1 MNETTRLVLK
11 ILATVALVVIVYMAF
26 SYLAAAVIAHTADVF
41 EWSDVLVPV
50 LLGFVAEYRDITL
63 LVKSIRGGKD

>member
-26 SYLAAAVIAHTADVF
+26 SYLAAAVIAPMCSSGRTCSF
-41 EWSDVLVPV
+41 PSCS
-50 LLGFVAEYRDITL
+50 GSSRSTGTL
-63 LVKSIRGGKD
+63 RCS

>member
-26 SYLAAAVIAHTADVF
+26 SYLAAAVIAHTAYVF
-41 EWSDVLVPV
+41 EWSDVIVPV
-50 LLGFVAEYRDITL
+50 VLGLVAEYRDFML
-63 LVKSIRGGKD
+63 LFQSIRGGKD

>member
-26 SYLAAAVIAHTADVF
+26 SYLAAAVIGVVGRARSRPARVRRG
-41 EWSDVLVPV
+41 VPGHYAAREEHPWRKG
-50 LLGFVAEYRDITL
+50 LRRCT
-63 LVKSIRGGKD
+63 S

>member
-26 SYLAAAVIAHTADVF
+26 SYLAAAVIAHTA
-41 EWSDVLVPV
+41 
-50 LLGFVAEYRDITL
+50 
-63 LVKSIRGGKD
+63 